1 MMSERKLVTRKE
13 LEAFLRLGEN
23 SHLLTTMMQ
32 EREFPTAVVLGDK
45 SKRWYLDEIIEYL
58 ETKRHAKR

>member
-1 MMSERKLVTRKE
+1 MTERKLMTRRE
-13 LEAFLRLGEN
+13 LEEFLRLGGN

-58 ETKRHAKR
+58 ETKRNAKH